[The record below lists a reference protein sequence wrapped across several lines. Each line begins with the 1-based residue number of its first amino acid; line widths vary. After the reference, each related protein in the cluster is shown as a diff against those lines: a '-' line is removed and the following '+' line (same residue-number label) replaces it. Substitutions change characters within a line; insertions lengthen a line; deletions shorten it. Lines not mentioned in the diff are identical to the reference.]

1 MTIRSRLAQVAVTA
15 LVACGALS
23 PAAGASPGKLSVA
36 PSCLPHPSTPFHFEA
51 HQVSVMSDTAHLF
64 ALGGAAP
71 LFPEARISDLR
82 LTAGQNLVGD
92 VAGTAELRNVT
103 QAGTYELRLYVAP
116 QPSFGESAIGSIQ
129 VGGCPP
135 PAVQLTA
142 MIAEVRSLGLCRA
155 REMRLVRPLRLA
167 RSLIR
172 RGHPRLASLV
182 LRHFEYVA
190 GRVAGDAAA
199 ALRAESA
206 AVRAALR

>member
-23 PAAGASPGKLSVA
+23 PAASASPGKLSVA

-51 HQVSVMSDTAHLF
+51 HRVAVIGDTAHLF
-64 ALGGAAP
+64 ALGGTAP

-82 LTAGQNLVGD
+82 TSSDQNFTGD
-92 VAGTAELRNVT
+92 VSGTAELRNVT
-103 QAGTYELRLYVAP
+103 QPGTYELRLYVAP
-116 QPSFGESAIGSIQ
+116 QPSFGESAIGSIR

-135 PAVQLTA
+135 PTVQLTA
-142 MIAEVRSLGLCRA
+142 MIAEVRTLGLSRA
-155 REMRLVRPLRLA
+155 KELRLVWPLRLA

-172 RGHPRLASLV
+172 LGHPRLARV
-182 LRHFEYVA
+182 MLRHFESVA

-206 AVRAALR
+206 AVRSALS

>member
-1 MTIRSRLAQVAVTA
+1 MTTRSRLAQIAVTA

-36 PSCLPHPSTPFHFEA
+36 PSCLPRPSTPFHFEA
-51 HQVSVMSDTAHLF
+51 HRVAVIGDTAHLF

-82 LTAGQNLVGD
+82 TSSDQNFTGD
-92 VAGTAELRNVT
+92 VSGTAELRNVT
-103 QAGTYELRLYVAP
+103 QPGTYELRLYVAP
-116 QPSFGESAIGSIQ
+116 QPSFGESAIGSIR

-135 PAVQLTA
+135 PAAQLSA

-155 REMRLVRPLRLA
+155 KELRLVLPLRLA

-172 RGHPRLASLV
+172 LGRPRFASV
-182 LRHFEYVA
+182 MLRHFESVA

-206 AVRAALR
+206 AVRAQLN